1 MSGKENRP
9 IVRGPAGLTPG
20 YTPRSSEATGTYNRY
35 SQPGT
40 NLGGTEFGITGQGN
54 ITDPQTLQREEE
66 AALQREERR
75 ALRRERQN
83 AEAAAND
90 AESAADYTGR
100 KARQVAEDVD
110 YFLDEADKLYASI
123 NAMDRKMKSAVAVAE
138 RSRNASTTQAAETA
152 VSLEESKQATEE
164 AIKLVNQTNDL
175 IEEFKQSTINYV
187 AGVGNAQR
195 AELNAKLQEIDEKM
209 KELDEKTKELA
220 EKERVE
226 PGLVED
232 LKKDNETV
240 EKIVNNSKKAPANAN
255 TEEPLERS
263 KMGIC
268 FIKFQGKTNILNPY
282 ANSLETRNIINPI
295 LPVNFNVDL
304 EGIGDFADVPAGN
317 YLFVDNFQLKL
328 GDFKNMNRSEF
339 INLILNPQEFIL
351 FLEKLEKS
359 SVERKF
365 VDFRKKEKLSKEDRK
380 INKENAKIY
389 AAKLFGTGEDFN
401 IVYPRKP
408 DGRGGYYFDYIIM
421 THEIE
426 KKDIKG
432 PDAFRFD
439 VEKQEVKKQEVEKQE
454 LTPPQKGGALSL
466 TNTNSPEKYTFFTFK
481 IKLVL
486 DSRERSEISPEDLK
500 IVGCKQR
507 KARIYKIM
515 GKLDGTR
522 SIITT
527 ILGSEGAKKYLADDT
542 DMEKLHGRAKP
553 LPSKLKGYQRDKSML
568 DKLSFV
574 SQVKPSNMPISRS
587 NQEDALK
594 RQRMG
599 KDSLITSSPK
609 IEGGKKTKRII
620 HHKNKGK
627 YNKKTKKGIYKKNY
641 QKRKNTKKLIKK
653 KKLKKQENLKTKK
666 NKKI

>member
-1 MSGKENRP
+1 MSGNKEGNRP
-9 IVRGPAGLTPG
+9 ASYLTPG
-20 YTPRSSEATGTYNRY
+20 YSPRSPNQQASGEYNRY
-35 SQPGT
+35 NQPVT
-40 NLGGTEFGITGQGN
+40 NLGGTAYDINDQGR
-54 ITDPQTLQREEE
+54 IIDPQTLQREEEAALQREEE

-83 AEAAAND
+83 AEAAANN
-90 AESAADYTGR
+90 AESAAAYTGR

-110 YFLDEADKLYASI
+110 YFLDESDKLYASI
-123 NAMDRKMKSAVAVAE
+123 NAMDKKMKSAVAVAE
-138 RSRNASTTQAAETA
+138 RARNASTTQVAETA

-164 AIKLVNQTNDL
+164 AIKLVNQTNAMV
-175 IEEFKQSTINYV
+175 EEFKQATINYV
-187 AGVGNAQR
+187 AGVGDAQR
-195 AELNAKLQEIDEKM
+195 GELNAKLQEIDEKM
-209 KELDEKTKELA
+209 KELDEKTKQLA
-220 EKERVE
+220 EKESVD

-232 LKKDNETV
+232 LKKENETV
-240 EKIVNNSKKAPANAN
+240 EKIVDNSKEATANAN

-268 FIKFQGKTNILNPY
+268 FIKFEGTTNILNPY
-282 ANSLETRNIINPI
+282 ADSQETRNKINPI
-295 LPVNFNVDL
+295 LPVNFNVGL

-328 GDFKNMNRSEF
+328 SDFKKMNRSEF
-339 INLILNPQEFIL
+339 IDLILNPQEFIL
-351 FLEKLEKS
+351 FLEKLERS

-389 AAKLFGTGEDFN
+389 ARKLFGSGEDFN
-401 IVYPRKP
+401 IVYPKQP
-408 DGRGGYYFDYIIM
+408 DGSGGYYFDYVIM
-421 THEIE
+421 SYEIE

-439 VEKQEVKKQEVEKQE
+439 VEKQEIKKEEVEIA
-454 LTPPQKGGALSL
+454 QKGGALSPS
-466 TNTNSPEKYTFFTFK
+466 NTNSPEKYTFFTFK

-486 DSRERSEISPEDLK
+486 DSRERSEITPEDLK
-500 IVGCKQR
+500 IVGCEQR

-527 ILGSEGAKKYLADDT
+527 ILGPEGAKKYLADDT

-553 LPSKLKGYQRDKSML
+553 LPSKLKGYQREKSML

-574 SQVKPSNMPISRS
+574 SQVNPRDIPSSRS
-587 NQEDALK
+587 NQEDVLR

-599 KDSLITSSPK
+599 QNSLITSSPT
-609 IEGGKKTKRII
+609 IGGKKTKRII
-620 HHKNKGK
+620 IYHKKDK
-627 YNKKTKKGIYKKNY
+627 YNKKTKKGIYKQNHKKY
-641 QKRKNTKKLIKK
+641 KNTKKLIKK
-653 KKLKKQENLKTKK
+653 KKIKKTRKV
-666 NKKI
+666 